1 MPSHTDNAAAVW
13 AKFTSPQALE
23 KIRLLKK
30 VERTPGIR
38 FVPLTGGALV
48 VERVVEGLMKD
59 HYLTTA
65 REDVAPL
72 AGPKMYLTEKGLEHL
87 RLYRLFLADLGG
99 RAGRASGSTKLSNTA
114 AELLEK
120 IRSHGV
126 PRGTWSATITQM
138 GRGTNMH
145 WAGGREYKALEELI
159 EKGYAVKMGKS
170 AETDRGARGRN
181 RKFITLSAKLT
192 DASLAGRAGGRA
204 STPKKAP
211 AGPASGFGKE
221 KTAADIRARIAWETW
236 AANEQ
241 RRIGH
246 EALAVGHDLTRQAYV
261 EALSRHGAKRASK
274 RGHAGGSH
282 ADWWRGVSHLGAPMT
297 RIKKAYQWLVV
308 DPYGNVWAG
317 NEFQSDAKN
326 ALKEMAALLPAG
338 TKVMARRTYERMF
351 K

>member
-13 AKFTSPQALE
+13 AKFTSPQAQE

-38 FVPLTGGALV
+38 FVPLTGDAFV

-59 HYLTTA
+59 RYLTTA

-170 AETDRGARGRN
+170 TETDRGARGRN

-204 STPKKAP
+204 S
-211 AGPASGFGKE
+211 
-221 KTAADIRARIAWETW
+221 
-236 AANEQ
+236 
-241 RRIGH
+241 
-246 EALAVGHDLTRQAYV
+246 
-261 EALSRHGAKRASK
+261 K
-274 RGHAGGSH
+274 RGHAGGGH

-317 NEFQSDAKN
+317 NEFQSDAKD
-326 ALKEMAALLPAG
+326 ALKEMQSLLPAG
-338 TKVMARRTYERMF
+338 SKVVARRTYERMA
-351 K
+351 KSGK